1 MKIFI
6 VLAHPEPRSFN
17 GSLFQVSVNELKA
30 QGHQV
35 KTSDLY
41 SMEWKAK
48 VDRSDF
54 PNLVSDARLQ
64 VPYASRDSYTAGSL
78 TEDVQNEQEKLL
90 WADVVLIHFPL
101 WWYTMPAIL
110 KGWVER
116 VFSMGFAYGYGEHS
130 DKHYGDRYG
139 EGVFAGKRAMLIVTA
154 GGQKEHFSTRGV
166 AGHIDDLLFPINHGV
181 LYYPGFQVLP
191 SHVVYQTD
199 RLDQAGFEKEAA
211 MLREKLR
218 HLDTIEPIAY
228 RPQNGGDYEIPNLTL
243 KSGLEGENV
252 KGFSIHIRDSGA
264 AEGDEKLG
272 LA

>member
-1 MKIFI
+1 MKVLI
-6 VLAHPEPRSFN
+6 VLAHPEPQSFN
-17 GSLFQVSVNELKA
+17 GSLFKVSVNELKA

-41 SMEWKAK
+41 SMKWKSEI
-48 VDRSDF
+48 DRADF
-54 PNLVSDARLQ
+54 PSLATDARLK
-64 VPYASRDSYTAGSL
+64 VAYASRDSYAAGNL
-78 TEDVQNEQEKLL
+78 TEDVKTEQEKLL

-139 EGVFAGKRAMLIVTA
+139 EGVFAGKRAMLVVTA
-154 GGQKEHFSTRGV
+154 GGQKEHFSTRGI
-166 AGHIDDLLFPINHGV
+166 AGHIDDLLYPINHGV

-199 RLDQAGFEKEAA
+199 RLDQAGFEKEAEV
-211 MLREKLR
+211 LREKLR
-218 HLDTIEPIAY
+218 HLDTTEPIAY
-228 RPQNGGDYEIPNLTL
+228 RPQNGGDYEIPKLTL
-243 KSGLEGENV
+243 KPGLGGKNAT
-252 KGFSIHIRDSGA
+252 GFSIHIRNGGA
-264 AEGDEKLG
+264 AEDK
-272 LA
+272 